1 MSPLLES
8 LKLKDGVIL
17 NMEYHQARLNRSLAE
32 LFPGA
37 PKINLAK
44 EIVIPADCRS
54 GLYKVRVLYS
64 PSVETME
71 ISEYHFRSMKCL
83 KVVHHDSIDYH
94 LKFTD
99 RLILNDLFA
108 ERGECDDI
116 IIVKNGLV
124 TDSFAANL
132 LFFDGSSWFTPEK
145 PLLKGTKRQV
155 LLDRGIISEK
165 EIGVD
170 EIFNY
175 QKVGLINAMIDFE
188 EMPIVP
194 IEKVFV

>member
-1 MSPLLES
+1 
-8 LKLKDGVIL
+8 
-17 NMEYHQARLNRSLAE
+17 MEFHQARLNRSLAE

-37 PKINLAK
+37 AEINLAK
-44 EIVIPADCRS
+44 EIVVPADCCS
-54 GLYKVRVLYS
+54 GPYKVRVLYG
-64 PSVETME
+64 PSVETIE
-71 ISEYHFRSMKCL
+71 ISDYHFRSIESL
-83 KVVHHDSIDYH
+83 KMVHHDSLDYH
-94 LKFTD
+94 LKYTD

-108 ERGECDDI
+108 QRGECDDI
-116 IIVKNGLV
+116 IIVKNRQV

-132 LFFDGSSWFTPEK
+132 LFFDGRSWFTPEK
-145 PLLKGTKRQV
+145 PLLKGTKRQA